1 MGANAMVGINTY
13 TSLSSSSHASSTS
26 AAKQAESVPA
36 NDRAGALPTSGTG
49 GNASTVSNL
58 ARQLSEAATRAE
70 SRDSNLEHKALGQKA
85 TALLDKITGDSY
97 RLNEA
102 KHDVEVPDTDDP
114 ELLARAKQ
122 ATSFVNGSGSNPFKG
137 MSRDQLALITYDEGD
152 TFTVNERR
160 AAYVE
165 AFDQESAWRQK
176 VVVQAMD
183 EYDRSGKL
191 TNFFSAVLD
200 HYESLP
206 AIEKS
211 QYPEDYAADLQGKI
225 DLDSNDMTHKA
236 EDKGSSVTILIEK
249 MVSAGLET
257 YKDAERATS
266 SAAQQRL
273 ER

>member
-1 MGANAMVGINTY
+1 MVGINTY

-36 NDRAGALPTSGTG
+36 NDKAGALPTSSTG
-49 GNASTVSNL
+49 GNANAVSNL

-85 TALLDKITGDSY
+85 TAQLDKITGDSY

-102 KHDVEVPDTDDP
+102 KYDAEVPDTDYP
-114 ELLARAKQ
+114 ELLARAEQ

-137 MSRDQLALITYDEGD
+137 MSRDQLALISYDEDD

-183 EYDRSGKL
+183 EYNRSGKL

-211 QYPEDYAADLQGKI
+211 QYPEDYAADLQEKI
-225 DLDSNDMTHKA
+225 DRDSKDMRHKT
-236 EDKGSSVTILIEK
+236 EGKGSSVNSLIDK
-249 MVSAGLET
+249 MVSGGPEDR
-257 YKDAERATS
+257 KGAES
-266 SAAQQRL
+266 IGHFI
-273 ER
+273 